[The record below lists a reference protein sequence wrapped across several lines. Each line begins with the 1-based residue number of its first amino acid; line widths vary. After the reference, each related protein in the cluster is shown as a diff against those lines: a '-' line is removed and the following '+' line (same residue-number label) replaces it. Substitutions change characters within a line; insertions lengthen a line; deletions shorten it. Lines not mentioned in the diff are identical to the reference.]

1 MSKMV
6 SDIEAQ
12 LNKIRY
18 PFSAQ
23 KTYYR
28 DLSTCVQNFNLV
40 PSRARYL
47 KELKRN
53 NVNTLGTSYILS
65 EYTKDFNEN
74 IGKFNATALKL
85 KSYYQNISK
94 LSCSIDAYCSKP
106 GKIRGTVTGV
116 TNLAQRDNEAKNN
129 FCSSFTTHLINCDDK
144 LRNAVEYLG
153 NIYVGSGSINL
164 IDPFTNA
171 INDIRDQIKSI
182 DKIVG
187 EMKNTTFSTKK
198 INF

>member
-28 DLSTCVQNFNLV
+28 NLNTCIENFNLF
-40 PSRARYL
+40 PSRKTTLRTS
-47 KELKRN
+47 KEN
-53 NVNTLGTSYILS
+53 NVNTSYLIYQYVK
-65 EYTKDFNEN
+65 EFNLYAAT
-74 IGKFNATALKL
+74 FNSTAVKL
-85 KSYYQNISK
+85 KSYYQNISN
-94 LSCSIDAYCSKP
+94 LSYSIDAYCSKP

>member
-28 DLSTCVQNFNLV
+28 NLSTCVQNFNLV
-40 PSRARYL
+40 PSRGRYL
-47 KELKRN
+47 KELKRK
-53 NVNTLGTSYILS
+53 NVITTSHFLNQ
-65 EYTKDFNEN
+65 YTNDFNTN
-74 IGKFNATALKL
+74 ISKFNSTAVKL
-85 KSYYQNISK
+85 KFYYQNISN
-94 LSCSIDAYCSKP
+94 LSYSIDAYCSKL

>member
-28 DLSTCVQNFNLV
+28 NLSTCIENFNLF
-40 PSRARYL
+40 PSRKTTLRTS
-47 KELKRN
+47 KEN
-53 NVNTLGTSYILS
+53 NVNTSYLIYQYVK
-65 EYTKDFNEN
+65 EFNLYAAT
-74 IGKFNATALKL
+74 FNSTAVKL
-85 KSYYQNISK
+85 KSYYQNISN
-94 LSCSIDAYCSKP
+94 LSYSIDAYCSKP
-106 GKIRGTVTGV
+106 GKIRGTVAGV

>member
-28 DLSTCVQNFNLV
+28 NLSTCVQNFNLV
-40 PSRARYL
+40 PSRGRSL

-53 NVNTLGTSYILS
+53 NVNTSYLIYQYVK
-65 EYTKDFNEN
+65 EFNLYAAT
-74 IGKFNATALKL
+74 FNSTAVKL
-85 KSYYQNISK
+85 KSYYQNISN
-94 LSCSIDAYCSKP
+94 LSYSIDAYCSKP